1 MSDSVQKYSASRMGS
16 APIGPLLLSCS
27 VPMMISMLVQ
37 ALYNIVD
44 SIFVSRVN
52 EAALSAVSL
61 AFPIQNLMIA
71 FAVGTA
77 VGVNAYL
84 SRCLGEGNRAEA
96 SRAAMNGLFLA
107 FCGGIAFLV
116 FGILGARA
124 FIASQTTDAQ
134 IMQYGADYLSI
145 CTLWCMGLFLQCM
158 LEKLL
163 VATGRSA
170 FAMASQ
176 LIGALV
182 NIALDPIFIFG
193 LFGVPRM
200 EAAGAAV
207 ATVAGQWIGAAAGLT
222 MNLLCNKDI
231 NLTLKGFR
239 PAGSTIKRIYAVG
252 IPSIAMNA
260 IGSVMTFA
268 MNNILIAFSSTAVA
282 VFGVYFKLQ
291 SFVFMPIFGINNGM
305 VPIIGYN
312 YGARQPKRIT
322 QTIKLAVCF
331 AECIMLCGLILAEV
345 FPHVLLGV
353 FNASPTML
361 AMGILALRII
371 AIHFPMAGF
380 NVISSSAFQAL
391 GRGTLALLV
400 SVIRQLVVLVPAA
413 WLLSHTG
420 NVNAVWFAFPIA
432 ELVAVTLCA
441 VFMRKCHR
449 DICCQWKPPRK
460 RLPLYKEGF
469 VCCAISNRACWCSV
483 CCTFCL
489 ACCCCLPRRRL
500 PMCSALR
507 WACWWFCAGCKACT
521 VILRK
526 ITAASEPPSACCS
539 ACPPLRWACGHYC
552 VPYKAP

>member
-1 MSDSVQKYSASRMGS
+1 MERHYYTQYSEHLQREMHVLVYGYTGVPIIVFPCQDSMCDNFENFGMIDVLQDYIDGGKIQLFSVDTVDKESWSDTWGDKGYRAWVQECYYR
-16 APIGPLLLSCS
+16 
-27 VPMMISMLVQ
+27 
-37 ALYNIVD
+37 YIVD
-44 SIFVSRVN
+44 EVLPMVHEIN
-52 EAALSAVSL
+52 
-61 AFPIQNLMIA
+61 
-71 FAVGTA
+71 GT
-77 VGVNAYL
+77 GQL
-84 SRCLGEGNRAEA
+84 PLTLGC
-96 SRAAMNGLFLA
+96 S
-107 FCGGIAFLV
+107 
-116 FGILGARA
+116 LGATHAAIVFFRRP
-124 FIASQTTDAQ
+124 D
-134 IMQYGADYLSI
+134 
-145 CTLWCMGLFLQCM
+145 
-158 LEKLL
+158 
-163 VATGRSA
+163 
-170 FAMASQ
+170 
-176 LIGALV
+176 
-182 NIALDPIFIFG
+182 

-449 DICCQWKPPRK
+449 DI
-460 RLPLYKEGF
+460 L
-469 VCCAISNRACWCSV
+469 
-483 CCTFCL
+483 
-489 ACCCCLPRRRL
+489 L
-500 PMCSALR
+500 PMEA
-507 WACWWFCAGCKACT
+507 AQK
-521 VILRK
+521 
-526 ITAASEPPSACCS
+526 TAAS
-539 ACPPLRWACGHYC
+539 
-552 VPYKAP
+552 V

>member
-1 MSDSVQKYSASRMGS
+1 MNPKNKLAEMPVR
-16 APIGPLLLSCS
+16 PLLYTMAVPLMLSLLIQS
-27 VPMMISMLVQ
+27 
-37 ALYNIVD
+37 LYNIVD
-44 SIFVSRVN
+44 SIFVARLS
-52 EAALSAVSL
+52 ETALTAASL
-61 AFPIQNLMIA
+61 VYAIQFLMIA
-71 FAVGTA
+71 IGVGTA
-77 VGVNAYL
+77 VGLNALL
-84 SRCLGEGNRAEA
+84 SRKLGQKKPEEA
-96 SRAAMNGLFLA
+96 CRAATTGLFLML
-107 FCGGIAFLV
+107 GTSLV
-116 FGILGARA
+116 FTLVGLL
-124 FIASQTTDAQ
+124 FSNQIAAALTGDPELQQ
-134 IMQYGADYLSI
+134 LCREYLSVNLVFCWGI
-145 CTLWCMGLFLQCM
+145 FLQTYGQR
-158 LEKLL
+158 LL
-163 VATGRSA
+163 QAVGDAVLSMVSLIIGAVVNIILDPIMIFGLLGCPAMGIRGAAIATVIG
-170 FAMASQ
+170 Q
-176 LIGALV
+176 LIGA
-182 NIALDPIFIFG
+182 
-193 LFGVPRM
+193 
-200 EAAGAAV
+200 
-207 ATVAGQWIGAAAGLT
+207 AAALWF
-222 MNLLCNKDI
+222 NRFKNPVI
-231 NLTLKGFR
+231 HVRLKGYRFLWQDVADIYR
-239 PAGSTIKRIYAVG
+239 VGLPTIV
-252 IPSIAMNA
+252 MQA

-449 DICCQWKPPRK
+449 DI
-460 RLPLYKEGF
+460 L
-469 VCCAISNRACWCSV
+469 
-483 CCTFCL
+483 
-489 ACCCCLPRRRL
+489 L
-500 PMCSALR
+500 PME
-507 WACWWFCAGCKACT
+507 AGQK
-521 VILRK
+521 
-526 ITAASEPPSACCS
+526 TAAS
-539 ACPPLRWACGHYC
+539 
-552 VPYKAP
+552 V

>member
-182 NIALDPIFIFG
+182 NIALDPIFIFVCRWG
-193 LFGVPRM
+193 M
-200 EAAGAAV
+200 MGAAV
-207 ATVAGQWIGAAAGLT
+207 ATVLGQIVTAATVAGQWIGAAAGLT

-449 DICCQWKPPRK
+449 DI
-460 RLPLYKEGF
+460 L
-469 VCCAISNRACWCSV
+469 
-483 CCTFCL
+483 
-489 ACCCCLPRRRL
+489 L
-500 PMCSALR
+500 PME
-507 WACWWFCAGCKACT
+507 AGQK
-521 VILRK
+521 
-526 ITAASEPPSACCS
+526 TAAS
-539 ACPPLRWACGHYC
+539 
-552 VPYKAP
+552 V

>member
-1 MSDSVQKYSASRMGS
+1 MFLAIGEAIAVQQIGLLPLGQPFQAIVQFPARFLLFHNTLRLHGVGVCNSFD
-16 APIGPLLLSCS
+16 APQLLLTRQNIIQRNPLIAHTVLVLYLHPLLKGSKGIPHHVHHGVADGRGGIGQKHPPTRSIKLRHSFPQAQPARLFQIVRVKIQTGFCQIHAAKQ
-27 VPMMISMLVQ
+27 VVRHLADKGLVVLDQ
-37 ALYNIVD
+37 TV
-44 SIFVSRVN
+44 
-52 EAALSAVSL
+52 
-61 AFPIQNLMIA
+61 Q
-71 FAVGTA
+71 
-77 VGVNAYL
+77 
-84 SRCLGEGNRAEA
+84 
-96 SRAAMNGLFLA
+96 
-107 FCGGIAFLV
+107 CGGIAFLV

-124 FIASQTTDAQ
+124 CFASQTTDAQ

-207 ATVAGQWIGAAAGLT
+207 ATVAGQGSGAAAGLT

-449 DICCQWKPPRK
+449 DI
-460 RLPLYKEGF
+460 L
-469 VCCAISNRACWCSV
+469 
-483 CCTFCL
+483 
-489 ACCCCLPRRRL
+489 L
-500 PMCSALR
+500 PME
-507 WACWWFCAGCKACT
+507 AGQK
-521 VILRK
+521 
-526 ITAASEPPSACCS
+526 TAAA
-539 ACPPLRWACGHYC
+539 
-552 VPYKAP
+552 V